1 MEGREE
7 AHSYKQSW
15 RLYIAAG
22 CSGVGQGAVIASLNM
37 FSAIAISSPVN
48 ELSPWVVAESWE
60 AASLVSSMPQLGGF
74 YFYWVESSTA
84 EHLVINSANLV
95 NFW

>member
-15 RLYIAAG
+15 KLYIAAG

-48 ELSPWVVAESWE
+48 ELSP
-60 AASLVSSMPQLGGF
+60 
-74 YFYWVESSTA
+74 
-84 EHLVINSANLV
+84 
-95 NFW
+95 